1 VAVIVVFL
9 NDTTLR
15 GRKPLFLGW
24 FDWHAAPTEIAA
36 AAAAPHQRAAGVHLH
51 HLNRGDRRRRQQL
64 AQIAASA

>member
-24 FDWHAAPTEIAA
+24 FDRHAAPTETA